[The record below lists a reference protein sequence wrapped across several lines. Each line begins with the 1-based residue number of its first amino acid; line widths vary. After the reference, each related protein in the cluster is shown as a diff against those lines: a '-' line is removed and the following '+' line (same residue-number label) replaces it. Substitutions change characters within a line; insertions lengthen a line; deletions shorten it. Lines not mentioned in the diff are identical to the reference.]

1 MADIF
6 SIVNPADSGEGQFS
20 ELQAILPLQ
29 FYAVRRGT
37 SEGEPLRRLMVAML
51 IDAVRCFQSKFKSRQ
66 PGRRQEFAE
75 VRSWL
80 FSDVDDGPFS
90 FRTVCEELEVDP
102 EALRKGLLRWAANT
116 GSSGKPRIVR
126 RTALSP
132 NRISA

>member
-6 SIVNPADSGEGQFS
+6 SIVNPGDSGEGQFS
-20 ELQAILPLQ
+20 ELQTILPMQ

-51 IDAVRCFQSKFKSRQ
+51 IDAVRCFQSKFESRQ
-66 PGRRQEFAE
+66 PGKRQEFAE

-80 FSDVDDGPFS
+80 FSDVDDGPFT
-90 FRTVCEELEVDP
+90 FRTVCEELEIDP